1 MNNHAAK
8 HNINQKSNW
17 VIVKQLLNNLDR
29 IEKDIC
35 GFKAHDKA
43 IYTSGPLLNK
53 EKAAEVQEFIS
64 IIKQLHAEIHKKD
77 SNWLVIQKK
86 LDKIPNYYEQEEQD
100 YDPADGIGY
109 NLKLIQNKVGL
120 LS

>member
-43 IYTSGPLLNK
+43 IYTSGPLLNE
-53 EKAAEVQEFIS
+53 EKAGSRIYF
-64 IIKQLHAEIHKKD
+64 HKKAT
-77 SNWLVIQKK
+77 SRRNT
-86 LDKIPNYYEQEEQD
+86 
-100 YDPADGIGY
+100 
-109 NLKLIQNKVGL
+109 
-120 LS
+120 

>member
-17 VIVKQLLNNLDR
+17 VIVKQLLNNLDC

-53 EKAAEVQEFIS
+53 EKAVEVQGFIS
-64 IIKQLHAEIHKKD
+64 ITKHIHAEIHKKD

-100 YDPADGIGY
+100 YDPVDGIGY